1 MRDGKISDLKQEV
14 DEQLSVPPNI
24 PVEILYSC
32 LIYSLPATRLATL
45 ILLDIG
51 ILLVFTEQ
59 HTVKSFILVPFP
71 S

>member
-14 DEQLSVPPNI
+14 DEQLSVPPNFPI
-24 PVEILYSC
+24 EILNLC

-59 HTVKSFILVPFP
+59 HTVKFFIPLSFP